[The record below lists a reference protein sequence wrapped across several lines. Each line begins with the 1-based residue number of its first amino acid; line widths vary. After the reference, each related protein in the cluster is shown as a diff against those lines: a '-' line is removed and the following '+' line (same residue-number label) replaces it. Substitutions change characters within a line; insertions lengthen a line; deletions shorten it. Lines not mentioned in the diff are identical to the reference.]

1 MEDFIKD
8 FIVAFAESKNISVEQ
23 LVSIELGQKIKY
35 VYVDGNSF
43 HLVDGLGVART
54 MDSIMKVI

>member
-8 FIVAFAESKNISVEQ
+8 FITAFAENKGIAVEQ

-35 VYVDGNSF
+35 VYLDGNSV
-43 HLVDGLGVART
+43 HLVEELIPNGSVN
-54 MDSIMKVI
+54 

>member
-8 FIVAFAESKNISVEQ
+8 FITAFAESKNIQVEQ

-35 VYVDGNSF
+35 VYLDGNSF
-43 HLVDGLGVART
+43 HLVEEMIQYG
-54 MDSIMKVI
+54 DSATTSE

>member
-43 HLVDGLGVART
+43 HLVEEMIPNGSVN
-54 MDSIMKVI
+54 

>member
-8 FIVAFAESKNISVEQ
+8 FITAFAENKGIQVEQ

-35 VYVDGNSF
+35 VYLDGNSV
-43 HLVDGLGVART
+43 HLVEELIQNGSVN
-54 MDSIMKVI
+54 